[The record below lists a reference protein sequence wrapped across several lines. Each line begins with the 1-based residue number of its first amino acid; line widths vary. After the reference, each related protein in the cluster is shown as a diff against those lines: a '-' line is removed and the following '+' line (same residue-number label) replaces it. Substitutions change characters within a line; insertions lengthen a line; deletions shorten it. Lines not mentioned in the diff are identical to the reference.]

1 MCAHVD
7 IGANCEDVLSA
18 YAHARV
24 YCTRDGRRE
33 EAECVIW
40 EEQDG
45 GRVGGHTYGKLCTH
59 LVS

>member
-18 YAHARV
+18 YAYARV

-33 EAECVIW
+33 EAEMYSV
-40 EEQDG
+40 
-45 GRVGGHTYGKLCTH
+45 
-59 LVS
+59 VSGLG